1 MTALAVVEGTPPPC
15 TAPPH
20 PQPAAPPRTPHTH
33 THTLPSTLQ
42 LLRGLATGMKA
53 GEFSSARQWRP
64 FAQEAQKQ
72 LRGVALPASLS
83 AHVRAL

>member
-1 MTALAVVEGTPPPC
+1 MPSWKGPRRPAL
-15 TAPPH
+15 
-20 PQPAAPPRTPHTH
+20 PPRTRSLQRPHTH